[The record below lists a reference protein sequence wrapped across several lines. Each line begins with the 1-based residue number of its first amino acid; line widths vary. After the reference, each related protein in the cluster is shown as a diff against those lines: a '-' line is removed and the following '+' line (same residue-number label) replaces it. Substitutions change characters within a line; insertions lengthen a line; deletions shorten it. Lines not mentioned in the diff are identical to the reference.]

1 MLLQNVC
8 QIKLT
13 LRKSS
18 IGMKYLVLQLSMFL
32 SYLFVELDDSTEEEK
47 DVTLVTTAV
56 ATAIAE

>member
-1 MLLQNVC
+1 MVLQNAC

-13 LRKSS
+13 LKKSS
-18 IGMKYLVLQLSMFL
+18 IGMKYLVLQLSMFV

>member
-1 MLLQNVC
+1 
-8 QIKLT
+8 
-13 LRKSS
+13 
-18 IGMKYLVLQLSMFL
+18 MKYSCLQLSMFV

>member
-1 MLLQNVC
+1 MPSKTD
-8 QIKLT
+8 IGKKLNWDEV
-13 LRKSS
+13 SF
-18 IGMKYLVLQLSMFL
+18 LQLWIFV

>member
-1 MLLQNVC
+1 MVLQNVC

-13 LRKSS
+13 LKNSS
-18 IGMKYLVLQLSMFL
+18 IGINYLVLQLSMFV

>member
-1 MLLQNVC
+1 MVLQNVS

-13 LRKSS
+13 LQKSS
-18 IGMKYLVLQLSMFL
+18 IEIKYSFLKLSMFV
-32 SYLFVELDDSTEEEK
+32 SYLFVELDDSMEEEK

>member
-1 MLLQNVC
+1 MVLQIVC
-8 QIKLT
+8 KIKLT
-13 LRKSS
+13 LKKSS

>member
-1 MLLQNVC
+1 
-8 QIKLT
+8 
-13 LRKSS
+13 
-18 IGMKYLVLQLSMFL
+18 MKYSFLQLSIFV